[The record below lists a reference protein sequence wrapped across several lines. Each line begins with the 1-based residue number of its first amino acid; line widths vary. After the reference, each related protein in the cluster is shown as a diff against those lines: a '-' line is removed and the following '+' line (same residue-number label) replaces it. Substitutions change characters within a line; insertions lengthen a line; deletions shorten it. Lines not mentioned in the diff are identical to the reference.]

1 MIEEDISKDDIINAY
16 RNVILERTLDK
27 KLLGINRQGFLPFY
41 IPNMGHEALHAAIGM
56 ALRDIDFFYP
66 YYRDLGSDIA
76 RVGLDFVLAQM
87 FSTEKD
93 NELGRDMPLH
103 ISNKAKNVGPVIT
116 TVGGHLM
123 AATGVAY
130 SHKYQKKPGIVVAT
144 FGDGATS
151 TPDFHVAMNFSAVYS
166 LPILFICENN
176 QWAISYPVE
185 DQTKVE
191 ISKKAEAYGF
201 TGIKID
207 GNNFVEAYHAIKNAI
222 LNVEKGSM
230 PILIDAVTYRMGPHT
245 TADDPNKYRKTII
258 NEGDPLDPLT
268 IIENDIKRMKI
279 LNDEEISNI
288 KNEINDTVSKEVERY
303 EKMNKP
309 GKETLFKNI
318 YENDP
323 WYITEERG
331 EIQ

>member
-1 MIEEDISKDDIINAY
+1 MIEEDISKEDIISAY
-16 RNVILERTLDK
+16 RNMVLERFLDK

-41 IPNMGHEALHAAIGM
+41 IPNIGHEALHAAIGM
-56 ALRDIDFFYP
+56 AIRDDDFFYP

-87 FSTEKD
+87 FSTEMD

-103 ISNKAKNVGPVIT
+103 ISNKAKRVGPVIT

-130 SHKYQKKPGIVVAT
+130 SYKYQKKPGIVITT

-151 TPDFHVAMNFSAVYS
+151 TPDFHVSMNFAAVYS
-166 LPILFICENN
+166 LPLLFICENN

-185 DQTKVE
+185 EQTKVE

-207 GNNFVEAYHAIKNAI
+207 GNNFIEAYHAIRNAI
-222 LNVEKGSM
+222 KDVEKNKM
-230 PILIDAVTYRMGPHT
+230 PLLIDAVTYRMGPHT

-258 NEGDPLDPLT
+258 NEGDPLDPLS
-268 IIENDIKRMKI
+268 IIEDDIKKMKI

-288 KNEINDTVSKEVERY
+288 KNEINNMVSKEVERY

-318 YENDP
+318 YENEP

-331 EIQ
+331 EIE